1 MSEEKI
7 LTENEAALYMDEISV
22 SGMVLG
28 LDSIRELLRR
38 LGSPEKSLEFVHI
51 AGTNGKGSILAYIS
65 TVLKT
70 AGYKTGRFFSPHIAF
85 PREKIQIN
93 GHPVSK
99 KDFCRILTDVKKAS
113 DEMVA
118 EGLSRPTVFET
129 ETALALLYFKEKE
142 CDIVVMECGLGGRDD
157 STNVI
162 PAPLVTVFAHIDL
175 DHKRILGGT
184 IEEIADCK
192 SAIIKEGTSVVSG
205 IQHDEVKRVLSERS
219 MEKEADIHF
228 AAPEKIRY
236 SIKKQKFDAGAH
248 KGLAISLAGLNQPEN
263 AAAAVAALDI
273 LSEKGFE
280 ISDKALR
287 TGLETTEWFGRFSIL
302 GKKPYVIADG
312 AHNPDAACRLKESLE
327 IYFPDKKS
335 VFILGVLKDKE
346 YDKILKILSECA
358 ISIVTVTPPE
368 NERALPSYELA
379 KEACGYIENVT
390 AADSI
395 EEALETAYLLS
406 EMNDG
411 CPIIASGSLSW
422 LWRFK
427 TAYEKIAVALEA

>member
-7 LTENEAALYMDEISV
+7 LTEKEAALFMEEISV

-38 LGSPEKSLEFVHI
+38 LNNPEKSLKFVHI

-65 TVLKT
+65 TVLKA

-93 GHPVSK
+93 GRPISK
-99 KDFCRILTDVKKAS
+99 KDFCRILTEVKMAS
-113 DEMVA
+113 DEMA
-118 EGLSRPTVFET
+118 ADGLARPTVFET
-129 ETALALLYFKEKE
+129 ETAMALLYFRENE
-142 CDIVVMECGLGGRDD
+142 CDIAVMECGLGGLDD

-162 PAPLVTVFAHIDL
+162 PTPLVTVFAHIDL
-175 DHKRILGGT
+175 DHKRVLGDT
-184 IEEIADCK
+184 LTEIAGCK
-192 SAIIKEGTSVVSG
+192 SGIIKEGTSVVSG
-205 IQHDEVKRVLSERS
+205 IQYDEVKKVLSDRCR
-219 MEKEADIHF
+219 EKGADIYF
-228 AAPEKIRY
+228 VSPEKVRY
-236 SIKKQKFDAGAH
+236 SIKKQKFDAAGH

-263 AAAAVAALDI
+263 AAAAVKALDI

-280 ISDKALR
+280 IPDKALR
-287 TGLETTEWFGRFSIL
+287 TGFETTEWFGRFTVM
-302 GKKPYVIADG
+302 GRKPYVIADG
-312 AHNPDAACRLKESLE
+312 AHNPDAALRFKESLE
-327 IYFPDKKS
+327 MYFPDEKA

-346 YDKILKILSECA
+346 YDKILGILSERA
-358 ISIVTVTPPE
+358 VSIITVTPPE

-379 KEACGYIENVT
+379 REACNYISNVT

-395 EEALETAYLLS
+395 EDALETAGLLS
-406 EMNDG
+406 EMNGG
-411 CPIIASGSLSW
+411 CPIAATGSLSW

-427 TAYEKIAVALEA
+427 TAYEKLH

>member
-1 MSEEKI
+1 MTEK
-7 LTENEAALYMDEISV
+7 EAALYMDEISV

-28 LDSIRELLRR
+28 LDSIKELLRR
-38 LGSPEKSLEFVHI
+38 LEEPEKSLKFVHI

-93 GHPVSK
+93 GRPISK
-99 KDFCRILTDVKKAS
+99 KDFCRILTKVKMAS

-118 EGLSRPTVFET
+118 EGLGRPTVFET
-129 ETALALLYFKEKE
+129 ETAVALLYFQEKE

-162 PAPLVTVFAHIDL
+162 PAPLVAVFAHIDL
-175 DHKRILGGT
+175 DHKRILGDT
-184 IEEIADCK
+184 LEEIADCK
-192 SAIIKEGTSVVSG
+192 GAIIKEGTSVVSG
-205 IQHDEVKRVLSERS
+205 IQHGEVKRVLSERCK
-219 MEKEADIHF
+219 EKGTDIYF

-236 SIKKQKFDAGAH
+236 SIKKQKFDVAEH

-263 AAAAVAALDI
+263 AAVAVAALDV
-273 LSEKGFE
+273 LSKKGFE

-287 TGLETTEWFGRFSIL
+287 AGLETTEWFGRFSVL
-302 GKKPYVIADG
+302 GRKPYIIVDG
-312 AHNPDAACRLKESLE
+312 AHNPDAACRLKESLDL
-327 IYFPDKKS
+327 YFPDEKS

-346 YDKILKILSECA
+346 YDKILKILSGA
-358 ISIVTVTPPE
+358 AVSIITVTPPE

-379 KEACGYIENVT
+379 KEACNYLENVT

-411 CPIIASGSLSW
+411 CPIVASGSLSW

-427 TAYEKIAVALEA
+427 TAYEK